1 MKVKP
6 KKKKGLARL
15 FEIAGQRK
23 GLLILAGRQAVPYVC
38 LCLIGLFMKS

>member
-1 MKVKP
+1 MEKS
-6 KKKKGLARL
+6 KKKEGLSRL

-23 GLLILAGRQAVPYVC
+23 GLLILAGLLAAQYVC